1 MSLISR
7 IFSPMYLPFTKPFW
21 SEWIKFGNVGSMRLA
36 IAFDAIL
43 RSTFSSVIGL
53 QFGRSTSDPSSFGI
67 KVINPLCC
75 EMDSS
80 PFSCA
85 SLKLAIKS
93 FPKSSKKVG
102 IKFDGESVFPRCFI
116 ILKGF

>member
-1 MSLISR
+1 
-7 IFSPMYLPFTKPFW
+7 MYLPFTKPVW
-21 SEWIKFGNVGSMRLA
+21 SGWIRFGSVGSVRLA

-53 QFGRSTSDPSSFGI
+53 RFERSRSDPCSLGI
-67 KVINPLCC
+67 KVIILLRC
-75 EMDSS
+75 EMENS

-102 IKFDGESVFPRCFI
+102 MKFDGLLNPF
-116 ILKGF
+116 

>member
-1 MSLISR
+1 
-7 IFSPMYLPFTKPFW
+7 MYLPFTNPVW
-21 SEWIKFGNVGSMRLA
+21 SEWIRFGSVGSMCLA

-53 QFGRSTSDPSSFGI
+53 QFERSRSDPSSFGI
-67 KVINPLCC
+67 RVIKPLRCQM
-75 EMDSS
+75 ESS

-93 FPKSSKKVG
+93 FPKVQKSRYK
-102 IKFDGESVFPRCFI
+102 I
-116 ILKGF
+116 